1 MSLENNNN
9 PPYNLN
15 MKTKILVPIFVL
27 LALVAACVTTPE
39 SGKQAFILISPAEES
54 KLGYQA
60 FGEILKKEKE
70 STDARLVEITKRV
83 GERLAKNT
91 TMPDLEWEFKL
102 FESDQMN
109 AFALPGGKTAAY
121 TGLLKVCENEAALAA
136 VMGHEI
142 AHVTARHGAQRM
154 SQQMVVSSAMQAA
167 SVTLGGA
174 NQGMI
179 MGALGLGVQYG
190 VQLPFSRGNEA
201 EADQI
206 GLAYMAKAGYD
217 PREAVRFWTRFSK
230 MKQGA
235 QPPEFLSTHP
245 ADATRIAN
253 LNRFM
258 PRALAQY
265 KEAKTQYGLGETF
278 AQK

>member
-1 MSLENNNN
+1 
-9 PPYNLN
+9 
-15 MKTKILVPIFVL
+15 MKIKIIAPIFVL
-27 LALVAACVTTPE
+27 LALLAACVTTPE
-39 SGKQAFILISPAEES
+39 SGKQAFIMMSLSEEAN
-54 KLGYQA
+54 LGKQA

-70 STDARLVEITKRV
+70 SQNARWVAITKRV
-83 GERLAKNT
+83 GERLARNT
-91 TMPDLEWEFKL
+91 TMPDLDWEFKL

-154 SQQMVVSSAMQAA
+154 AQQQVISVGMQMA
-167 SVTLGGA
+167 SGVAGA
-174 NQGMI
+174 SGAMI
-179 MGALGLGVQYG
+179 MGALGMGVQYG
-190 VQLPFSRGNEA
+190 IQLPFSRGNES

-230 MKQGA
+230 MKQGG

-258 PRALAQY
+258 PRAIAQY
-265 KEAKTQYGLGETF
+265 NAAKTKYGLGETF
-278 AQK
+278 VQK

>member
-1 MSLENNNN
+1 
-9 PPYNLN
+9 
-15 MKTKILVPIFVL
+15 MKTKIIGPIFVL
-27 LALVAACVTTPE
+27 LALIAACVTTPE
-39 SGKQAFILISPAEES
+39 SGKQAFIMISLSQEAT
-54 KLGYQA
+54 LGKQA

-70 STDARLVEITKRV
+70 SKDARLVGITERV
-83 GERLAKNT
+83 GRRLAAVT
-91 TMPDLEWEFKL
+91 TMPNLDWEFKL
-102 FESDQMN
+102 FESEQMN

-142 AHVTARHGAQRM
+142 AHVTARHGAQRITRQMIVSTAM
-154 SQQMVVSSAMQAA
+154 SAA
-167 SVTLGGA
+167 SISLA
-174 NQGMI
+174 NKDSRMLI
-179 MGALGLGVQYG
+179 LGALGLGVQYG
-190 VQLPFSRGNEA
+190 VQLPFSRGDEA

-217 PREAVRFWTRFSK
+217 PREAVRFWTRFSQ
-230 MKQGA
+230 MKQGG

-253 LNRFM
+253 LKRFL

-265 KEAKTQYGLGETF
+265 KNAKIQYGLGETF
-278 AQK
+278 FQK

>member
-1 MSLENNNN
+1 MIPLSQEASL
-9 PPYNLN
+9 
-15 MKTKILVPIFVL
+15 
-27 LALVAACVTTPE
+27 
-39 SGKQAFILISPAEES
+39 GK
-54 KLGYQA
+54 QA

-70 STDARLVEITKRV
+70 SKDARLVGITERV
-83 GERLAKNT
+83 GRRLAAVT

-102 FESDQMN
+102 FETKQMN

-121 TGLLKVCENEAALAA
+121 TGLLTVCENEAALAA

-154 SQQMVVSSAMQAA
+154 TQQLVLSTTMSMA
-167 SVTLGGA
+167 SISLA
-174 NQGMI
+174 NKDSRALI
-179 MGALGLGVQYG
+179 LGALGLGAQYG
-190 VQLPFSRGNEA
+190 IQLPFSRGNES

-217 PREAVRFWTRFSK
+217 PREAVRFWTRFSQ
-230 MKQGA
+230 MKQGG
-235 QPPEFLSTHP
+235 QPPELLSTHP

-265 KEAKTQYGLGETF
+265 KNAKTQYGLGETF

>member
-1 MSLENNNN
+1 
-9 PPYNLN
+9 
-15 MKTKILVPIFVL
+15 
-27 LALVAACVTTPE
+27 
-39 SGKQAFILISPAEES
+39 
-54 KLGYQA
+54 
-60 FGEILKKEKE
+60 
-70 STDARLVEITKRV
+70 
-83 GERLAKNT
+83 
-91 TMPDLEWEFKL
+91 
-102 FESDQMN
+102 MN

-121 TGLLKVCENEAALAA
+121 TGLLKVCENESALAA

-154 SQQMVVSSAMQAA
+154 TQQILVSTAMSTA
-167 SVTLGGA
+167 SISLTNKDSRA
-174 NQGMI
+174 MI
-179 MGALGLGVQYG
+179 LGALGLGVQYG
-190 VQLPFSRGNEA
+190 IQLPFSRGNES

-217 PREAVRFWTRFSK
+217 PREAVRFWTRFSQ
-230 MKQGA
+230 MKQGG
-235 QPPEFLSTHP
+235 QPPELLSTHP

-265 KEAKTQYGLGETF
+265 KNATTQYGLGETF

>member
-1 MSLENNNN
+1 
-9 PPYNLN
+9 
-15 MKTKILVPIFVL
+15 MKTKIIAPTFVL
-27 LALVAACVTTPE
+27 LALLAACVTTPE
-39 SGKQAFILISPAEES
+39 SGKQAFIMISPSEEAN
-54 KLGYQA
+54 LGKQA

-70 STDARLVEITKRV
+70 STNTRLVEITKRV
-83 GERLAKNT
+83 GERLARNT

-121 TGLLKVCENEAALAA
+121 TGLLKVCGNEAALAA

-154 SQQMVVSSAMQAA
+154 TQQQVISVGMQVATGLA
-167 SVTLGGA
+167 GPNGA
-174 NQGMI
+174 MI

-190 VQLPFSRGNEA
+190 IQLPFSRGNES

-253 LNRFM
+253 LNRFL
-258 PRALAQY
+258 PRAIAQY
-265 KEAKTQYGLGETF
+265 NATKTKYGLGETF
-278 AQK
+278 VQK

>member
-1 MSLENNNN
+1 
-9 PPYNLN
+9 
-15 MKTKILVPIFVL
+15 MKTKIIVPIFAL
-27 LALVAACVTTPE
+27 LVLVAACVTTPE
-39 SGKQAFILISPAEES
+39 SGKQAFILMSLSEEAN
-54 KLGYQA
+54 LGKQA

-70 STDARLVEITKRV
+70 SKDVRLVGITRRV
-83 GERLAKNT
+83 GERLAAVT
-91 TMPDLEWEFKL
+91 TMPDLDWEFKL

-154 SQQMVVSSAMQAA
+154 TQQQVISVGMQMATGLA
-167 SVTLGGA
+167 GPGRT
-174 NQGMI
+174 MI
-179 MGALGLGVQYG
+179 LGALGLGVQYG
-190 VQLPFSRGNEA
+190 IQLPFSRSHES

-253 LNRFM
+253 LNRFL
-258 PRALAQY
+258 PRAIAQY
-265 KEAKTQYGLGETF
+265 NAAKTKYGLGETF
-278 AQK
+278 VQK

>member
-1 MSLENNNN
+1 MIPLSQEATLGN
-9 PPYNLN
+9 
-15 MKTKILVPIFVL
+15 
-27 LALVAACVTTPE
+27 
-39 SGKQAFILISPAEES
+39 QAFE
-54 KLGYQA
+54 
-60 FGEILKKEKE
+60 EILKKEKE
-70 STDARLVEITKRV
+70 SKDARLVGITKRV
-83 GERLAKNT
+83 GRRLAAVT
-91 TMPDLEWEFKL
+91 TMPNLKWEFKL
-102 FESDQMN
+102 FESDKMN

-121 TGLLKVCENEAALAA
+121 TGLLKVCQNEAALAA

-154 SQQMVVSSAMQAA
+154 TQQMVVSTAISAA
-167 SVTLGGA
+167 SISLA
-174 NQGMI
+174 HKDSRALI
-179 MGALGLGVQYG
+179 LGALGLGVQYG
-190 VQLPFSRGNEA
+190 IQLPFSRSNEA

-235 QPPEFLSTHP
+235 APPEFLSTHP

-253 LNRFM
+253 LKRLL

-265 KEAKTQYGLGETF
+265 KNAKNHYGLGETF
-278 AQK
+278 FQK

>member
-1 MSLENNNN
+1 
-9 PPYNLN
+9 

-27 LALVAACVTTPE
+27 LALLAACVTTPE
-39 SGKQAFILISPAEES
+39 SGKQAFIMISPSEEAN
-54 KLGYQA
+54 LGKQA

-70 STDARLVEITKRV
+70 STNARLVAITKRV

-91 TMPDLEWEFKL
+91 TMPDLDWEFKL

-154 SQQMVVSSAMQAA
+154 AQQTVVSTAMQAA
-167 SVTLGGA
+167 SITLGG
-174 NQGMI
+174 GGRSVI
-179 MGALGLGVQYG
+179 LGALGLGVQYG
-190 VQLPFSRGNEA
+190 IQLPFSRGNEA

-217 PREAVRFWTRFSK
+217 PREAARFWTRFSK

-258 PRALAQY
+258 PRAMAQY
-265 KEAKTQYGLGETF
+265 NAAKTKYGLGETF
-278 AQK
+278 VQK

>member
-1 MSLENNNN
+1 MQNEGNR
-9 PPYNLN
+9 PYNLR

-27 LALVAACVTTPE
+27 LALIAACVTTPE
-39 SGKQAFILISPAEES
+39 SGKQAFIITSLAQEAT
-54 KLGYQA
+54 LGEQA
-60 FGEILKKEKE
+60 FGEILQKEKE
-70 STDARLVEITKRV
+70 STDARLVGITKRV
-83 GERLAKNT
+83 GQRLAATT

-121 TGLLKVCENEAALAA
+121 TGLLTVCENEAALAA

-154 SQQMVVSSAMQAA
+154 SQQMVVSSAMSAA
-167 SVTLGGA
+167 SISLA
-174 NQGMI
+174 NAASRATI
-179 MGALGLGVQYG
+179 LGALGVGVQYG
-190 VQLPFSRGNEA
+190 IQLPFSRGNEA

-217 PREAVRFWTRFSK
+217 PSEAVRFWTRFSK

-235 QPPEFLSTHP
+235 QPPELLSTHP

-253 LNRFM
+253 LNRFL

-278 AQK
+278 VQK

>member
-1 MSLENNNN
+1 
-9 PPYNLN
+9 
-15 MKTKILVPIFVL
+15 MKIKIIVPIFAL
-27 LALVAACVTTPE
+27 LVFIAACVTTPE
-39 SGKQAFILISPAEES
+39 SGKQAFILMSLSEEAN
-54 KLGYQA
+54 LGNQA

-70 STDARLVEITKRV
+70 STNTRLVAITKRV
-83 GERLAKNT
+83 GERLARNT

-121 TGLLKVCENEAALAA
+121 TGLLQVCENEAALAA

-154 SQQMVVSSAMQAA
+154 TQQKAISIGMQMATGLA
-167 SVTLGGA
+167 GPGG
-174 NQGMI
+174 GMI
-179 MGALGLGVQYG
+179 MGALGVGVQYG
-190 VQLPFSRGNEA
+190 VTLPFSRSNES

-230 MKQGA
+230 MKQGSK

-253 LNRFM
+253 LNRFL

-265 KEAKTQYGLGETF
+265 KNAKTQYGLGETF
-278 AQK
+278 VKK

>member
-1 MSLENNNN
+1 
-9 PPYNLN
+9 
-15 MKTKILVPIFVL
+15 MKTKIKVLIFAS

-39 SGKQAFILISPAEES
+39 SGKQAFIMTSLSEETT
-54 KLGYQA
+54 LGEQA
-60 FGEILKKEKE
+60 FGEILQKEKE
-70 STDARLVEITKRV
+70 SQDARLVGITKRV
-83 GERLAKNT
+83 GERLAANT
-91 TMPDLEWEFKL
+91 TMPDLDWEFKL

-154 SQQMVVSSAMQAA
+154 SQQQVISVGMQVATGLA
-167 SVTLGGA
+167 GPGRE
-174 NQGMI
+174 MI
-179 MGALGLGVQYG
+179 LGALGVGVQYG
-190 VQLPFSRGNEA
+190 IQLPFSRDNEA

-206 GLAYMAKAGYD
+206 GLIYMARAGYD
-217 PREAVRFWTRFSK
+217 PNEAVQFWTRFSQ

-235 QPPEFLSTHP
+235 QPPELLSTHP

-253 LNRFM
+253 LKRYL
-258 PRALAQY
+258 PRALAEY
-265 KEAKTQYGLGETF
+265 KNAKNQYGLGESF
-278 AQK
+278 LQK

>member
-1 MSLENNNN
+1 
-9 PPYNLN
+9 
-15 MKTKILVPIFVL
+15 MKIKIIVPIFAL
-27 LALVAACVTTPE
+27 LAFIAACVTNPE
-39 SGKQAFILISPAEES
+39 TGKQAFIIPTLSLAKEAS
-54 KLGYQA
+54 LGEQA
-60 FGEILKKEKE
+60 FGEILQKEKE
-70 STDARLVEITKRV
+70 STDTRLVAITKRV
-83 GERLAKNT
+83 GQRLAKNT
-91 TMPDLEWEFKL
+91 SMPDLAWEFKL

-154 SQQMVVSSAMQAA
+154 SQQTVVSTAMQAA
-167 SVTLGGA
+167 SISLGGA
-174 NQGMI
+174 NRNMI
-179 MGALGLGVQYG
+179 LGALGLGVQYG
-190 VQLPFSRGNEA
+190 IQLPFSRGNES

-206 GLAYMAKAGYD
+206 GLDYMAKAGYD

-253 LNRFM
+253 LNRFL

-265 KEAKTQYGLGETF
+265 KNAKTQYGLGETF
-278 AQK
+278 VKK

>member
-1 MSLENNNN
+1 
-9 PPYNLN
+9 
-15 MKTKILVPIFVL
+15 MKTKIIAPIFVL
-27 LALVAACVTTPE
+27 LALLAACVTTPE
-39 SGKQAFILISPAEES
+39 SGKQAFIMMSLSEEA
-54 KLGYQA
+54 KLGNQA

-70 STDARLVEITKRV
+70 STNARLVAITKRV
-83 GERLAKNT
+83 GERLAKHT
-91 TMPDLEWEFKL
+91 TMPDLAWEFRL

-154 SQQMVVSSAMQAA
+154 AQQQVISVGMQVA
-167 SVTLGGA
+167 SGVAGPSGA
-174 NQGMI
+174 MI
-179 MGALGLGVQYG
+179 MGALGMGVQYG
-190 VQLPFSRGNEA
+190 VQLPFSRGNES

-258 PRALAQY
+258 PRAIAQY
-265 KEAKTQYGLGETF
+265 KATTTKYGLGETF
-278 AQK
+278 VQK

>member
-1 MSLENNNN
+1 
-9 PPYNLN
+9 
-15 MKTKILVPIFVL
+15 MKTKIKVLVVALLVL
-27 LALVAACVTTPE
+27 VVACVTTPE
-39 SGKQAFILISPAEES
+39 SGKQAFIMISPSEEAN
-54 KLGYQA
+54 LGKQA
-60 FGEILKKEKE
+60 FGEILQKEKE
-70 STDARLVEITKRV
+70 SQDARLVGITKRV
-83 GERLAKNT
+83 GERLAAHTN
-91 TMPDLEWEFKL
+91 MPDLEWEFKL

-154 SQQMVVSSAMQAA
+154 TQQQVIAVGMQAA
-167 SVTLGGA
+167 NMSLGGP
-174 NQGMI
+174 GREMI
-179 MGALGLGVQYG
+179 LGALGLGVQYG

-206 GLAYMAKAGYD
+206 GLIYMARAGYD
-217 PREAVRFWTRFSK
+217 PNEAVKFWTRFSQ

-253 LNRFM
+253 LKRYL
-258 PRALAQY
+258 PRAMAEY
-265 KEAKTQYGLGETF
+265 NKSPNKYGLGETF
-278 AQK
+278 